1 MLRLRSRISVSRQD
15 EDRLAVQSNLGRRLL
30 FGGIA
35 LLLFVSF
42 LVGVDLERDFADGMI
57 AGTVFYFAITAVCTA
72 VAGWNSIVVFDRS
85 RGKAEFMR
93 KLFGIRLGSSS
104 LELGEIRAVVVRGLR
119 FLRDSEQPQPG
130 MLNQRFRGYVERRNV
145 YYKLHLET
153 SETFHFVE
161 DSTDLTD
168 LEAAAE
174 GIAGF
179 LGVTYRREEI

>member
-1 MLRLRSRISVSRQD
+1 MSQHD
-15 EDRLAVQSNLGRRLL
+15 HDRLVVQSNVGRRAL

-35 LLLFVSF
+35 LLLLVSF
-42 LVGVDLERDFADGMI
+42 VVGVDFERDFADGMI
-57 AGTVFYFAITAVCTA
+57 TGTVFYFAITAICAV
-72 VAGWNSIVVFDRS
+72 VAGWNSIVLFDRAQG
-85 RGKAEFMR
+85 RVEFIR

-104 LELGEIRAVVVRGLR
+104 LELGDIRAVVLRGLR
-119 FLRDSEQPQPG
+119 FLRESEQPQPG

-153 SETFHFVE
+153 DETLHFVE

-168 LEAAAE
+168 LESAAQ
-174 GIAGF
+174 GIADF

>member
-1 MLRLRSRISVSRQD
+1 MFRLRSRISVSLRD
-15 EDRLAVQSNLGRRLL
+15 EDCLAVQSNVGRRIL

-42 LVGVDLERDFADGMI
+42 IVGVDLERDFADGMV
-57 AGTVFYFAITAVCTA
+57 AGTIFNFSITAVCTV
-72 VAGWNSIVVFDRS
+72 VAGWNSIVLFDRS
-85 RGKAEFMR
+85 RGRVEFIR

-104 LELGEIRAVVVRGLR
+104 LELGEIRAVVLRGLR
-119 FLRDSEQPQPG
+119 FLRESEQPQPG

-153 SETFHFVE
+153 AETFHFVE

-168 LEAAAE
+168 LEAAAQ
-174 GIAGF
+174 GIADF